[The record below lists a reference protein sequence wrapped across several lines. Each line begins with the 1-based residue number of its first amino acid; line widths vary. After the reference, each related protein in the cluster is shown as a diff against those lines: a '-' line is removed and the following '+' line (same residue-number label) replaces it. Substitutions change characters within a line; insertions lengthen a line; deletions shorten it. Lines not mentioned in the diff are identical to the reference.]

1 MTIPLDVP
9 KPVKTE
15 QKDTEQ
21 NGSTFE
27 IPVEEKKPATEK
39 KTEREDG
46 NTYIMPEE
54 KPVKQTDSVKQ
65 EHPAGLTVPSAP
77 VSPVKPDDSITP
89 VKPAV
94 PKTQQP
100 APQKPQ
106 TVPARKKPVDDG
118 PVIYFGD
125 DEPQQ
130 DKNKPNS
137 KNNKKKQPVQPDIED
152 EYYDLEGF

>member
-1 MTIPLDVP
+1 M
-9 KPVKTE
+9 
-15 QKDTEQ
+15 
-21 NGSTFE
+21 
-27 IPVEEKKPATEK
+27 AT
-39 KTEREDG
+39 EDG
-46 NTYIMPEE
+46 NTYVIPEE
-54 KPVKQTDSVKQ
+54 RPVKSAT
-65 EHPAGLTVPSAP
+65 PA
-77 VSPVKPDDSITP
+77 
-89 VKPAV
+89 KPAIPVRPSV
-94 PKTQQP
+94 PASSVRPVRPVVPRSPEKP
-100 APQKPQ
+100 AAQKPQ